1 MRIREAEPGEEAP
14 NLMPLIDVVFLL
26 LIFFLVATQ
35 VAQEEINREVQLA
48 SSATAEPISAP
59 PRQMF
64 INILADGTIAVG
76 NETYDLQTIRPVID
90 RVARNAPGRDIVI
103 RGDKRVAFEVPSR
116 VLDLARD
123 AGMNEANIT
132 LLRYDPAEAASP

>member
-1 MRIREAEPGEEAP
+1 MRIREESAGEEAP

-48 SSATAEPISAP
+48 TSSTAEPISAP
-59 PRQMF
+59 PKQMF
-64 INILADGTIAVG
+64 INILADGTITVG
-76 NETYDLQTIRPVID
+76 NEEYDVSSIRPVID
-90 RVARNAPGRDIVI
+90 RVARNSPTREIVI

-116 VLDLARD
+116 VLDMARD
-123 AGMNEANIT
+123 AGMKEAHVT
-132 LLRYDPAEAASP
+132 LIRYDPSEAAGP